1 MKENGQGKFASVLQY
16 IDSHLEESLSLEH
29 LAAAFALSPYHF
41 HRQFSLHC
49 GMPLHRYIQLNRL
62 KRASYRLA
70 FRERGELLDLALET
84 GYESCEAFARAFK
97 KATGQTPGE
106 FRKQPQWQNWYTLG
120 QSLDEVRE
128 SYMKWQYSVEQ
139 VQIVDFPATSVVVLE
154 HHGRPDKLAQ
164 SIRQF
169 IAWRRENKLHPR
181 VSATYNL
188 LYGDPREVEPDDFRL
203 DLCVATAIDP
213 GENDLGLVARTIPAG
228 RCARLRHQGA
238 EATLGQAVRF
248 LYVHWLP
255 DSGERLRDFPLFLQ
269 RVSFY
274 PDVPEHEAIVDIF
287 LPLL

>member
-106 FRKQPQWQNWYTLG
+106 FRKQPQWQNWHTLG

-139 VQIVDFPATSVVVLE
+139 VQIVDFPATSVVILE
-154 HHGRPDKLAQ
+154 HHGRPDDATWHSAPQESCGQLDPNHFHLDRLQWPHRDPSESHQALPHEDHH
-164 SIRQF
+164 
-169 IAWRRENKLHPR
+169 IA
-181 VSATYNL
+181 SYT
-188 LYGDPREVEPDDFRL
+188 
-203 DLCVATAIDP
+203 
-213 GENDLGLVARTIPAG
+213 
-228 RCARLRHQGA
+228 
-238 EATLGQAVRF
+238 
-248 LYVHWLP
+248 
-255 DSGERLRDFPLFLQ
+255 
-269 RVSFY
+269 
-274 PDVPEHEAIVDIF
+274 
-287 LPLL
+287 